1 MCGPAR
7 LNGRHCLTL
16 PSCGFFH
23 SSEDGV
29 QATSETARLW
39 AAERDVDRTSLFP
52 ATFVFAE
59 MRALLIF
66 LPLGERAPQ
75 LGTPQPHTSRRRFC
89 GQRDPRL
96 PPSSLTQWT
105 PAGPPPIRAPV
116 IQITSLPLH
125 RTCGAREHTQENC
138 RCATRQICRWCDDAL
153 WATILPPTPLFFSTA
168 TLLVWNRANVTRDI
182 REERPQTRIKS
193 DKSRSE
199 SDRHTSEASREQ
211 CAPN

>member
-59 MRALLIF
+59 MRALLKFFTFGREGTAVGHTPAPYVTTTI
-66 LPLGERAPQ
+66 LRPERPASATVT
-75 LGTPQPHTSRRRFC
+75 LDAVDSRGPTANTRT
-89 GQRDPRL
+89 GNPDNL
-96 PPSSLTQWT
+96 PP
-105 PAGPPPIRAPV
+105 IAPN
-116 IQITSLPLH
+116 L
-125 RTCGAREHTQENC
+125 
-138 RCATRQICRWCDDAL
+138 
-153 WATILPPTPLFFSTA
+153 
-168 TLLVWNRANVTRDI
+168 
-182 REERPQTRIKS
+182 
-193 DKSRSE
+193 RSE
-199 SDRHTSEASREQ
+199 GAHARKLSLCNKTNVSLV
-211 CAPN
+211 